1 MKRAAEK
8 HQAGMLSDEGAP
20 VALLQRGLLP
30 HLRLGPDKQA
40 QERNKENLLPIKA
53 LPSQKRNSAQN
64 NAVF

>member
-1 MKRAAEK
+1 
-8 HQAGMLSDEGAP
+8 MLSDEGAP

-30 HLRLGPDKQA
+30 HLRLGRDKQA